1 MLVVQRP
8 SMGSSKPPN
17 LDMPFGSPAP
27 GPSLLDDSESK
38 FLENFFEGVSSDQF
52 NFDFFSTNNHEGGEM
67 GMGWEELPP
76 AFMGT
81 SVTFGQQPQHA
92 GPSNELSRMSFA
104 DMHLHA
110 HSNMNAPPPPAPL
123 PASAE
128 VMAAASVLQ
137 NGANARSHSL
147 GSEALFGNHDLI
159 SLPHPTNNHIRPQ
172 SISHYPSSVPTLD
185 RPRDNF
191 IGDTTYTEMM
201 FGPNHAGPERMMR
214 PKPVLQKVDIRWG
227 SDAGFGSPQGF
238 VPPPNTAKVEEAA
251 RSRIQAFD
259 AFIGAALTES
269 SSADNTQPSSPV
281 ITRTVPIV
289 QPRRSSTIVKEEPQ
303 EPPRKRRKSKFSE
316 ETAEEDEESVSV
328 STQPKTDGRRK
339 RKSQT
344 KTDSPVPASGPG
356 GGNGGHKRR
365 KSTATAGAQ
374 KATRE
379 NLTED
384 QKRENHI
391 KSEQKRRTLIREGF
405 EDLGELVPGLR
416 GGGFSKSAVLIMAA
430 DWLEELLRGNEVLR
444 GRIEEA
450 RGGDGG

>member
-1 MLVVQRP
+1 
-8 SMGSSKPPN
+8 MGSSKPPN
-17 LDMPFGSPAP
+17 PDMPFGYAFDANSTFPIPSPTAPAP

-38 FLENFFEGVSSDQF
+38 FLESFFEGVSSDHF
-52 NFDFFSTNNHEGGEM
+52 NFDFFNTNNHDGGQM
-67 GMGWEELPP
+67 GMAWEELPP

-81 SVTFGQQPQHA
+81 SVTFGQQSQHA

-104 DMHLHA
+104 DMHLHP
-110 HSNMNAPPPPAPL
+110 HTNMTPPI
-123 PASAE
+123 ASAD

-147 GSEALFGNHDLI
+147 GSEALFGNHDLT
-159 SLPHPTNNHIRPQ
+159 SPTHTTNNHSHIRPQ
-172 SISHYPSSVPTLD
+172 SISHYPPSAPTLD

-191 IGDTTYTEMM
+191 MRDTLYTEMM
-201 FGPNHAGPERMMR
+201 FGPNHASPDRMMR
-214 PKPVLQKVDIRWG
+214 PKPVPQKVDIRWG
-227 SDAGFGSPQGF
+227 SDSGFGSPQGF
-238 VPPPNTAKVEEAA
+238 IPPPNTAKLEESE
-251 RSRIQAFD
+251 RSRLQALD

-269 SSADNTQPSSPV
+269 SSTDNTQPSSPT

-289 QPRRSSTIVKEEPQ
+289 QPPRRSSTVVKEEPH

-316 ETAEEDEESVSV
+316 ETAEEDDESSAP
-328 STQPKTDGRRK
+328 SKPDGRRK
-339 RKSQT
+339 PPSN
-344 KTDSPVPASGPG
+344 G
-356 GGNGGHKRR
+356 GSAGGHKRR
-365 KSTATAGAQ
+365 KSATAAAAQ

-416 GGGFSKSAVLIMAA
+416 GGGFSKSAVLVMAA

-444 GRIEEA
+444 GKIGEV
-450 RGGDGG
+450 RGGG